1 MQVRPPS
8 IKISNNDKRRKNQGA
23 DLCVRGPEN
32 KHAKQ
37 KRITTIKLQNSSL
50 GQAYKD
56 FGGVKNSSTRNTI
69 QLCTSIKVYWIFIFN
84 DNCFNLSFSKSFC
97 KSKNSYQSAQMKL

>member
-8 IKISNNDKRRKNQGA
+8 IKKSNNDKRRKNQGA

-56 FGGVKNSSTRNTI
+56 FGGVKNSYTRNTV
-69 QLCTSIKVYWIFIFN
+69 QLCTSIKSILDFLFLMITVLIY
-84 DNCFNLSFSKSFC
+84 
-97 KSKNSYQSAQMKL
+97 YSAKVFVNPKIHISLLK